1 VETQI
6 TNAKAELETQ
16 ITNAKGEVE
25 TQITDAE
32 GKLETQITN
41 AKGELETQ
49 ITNAKGELET
59 QITNAK
65 GELETQITDAKGELG
80 QEMTDAV
87 EINKIELETQINS
100 TKGELGTLKTKT
112 KKSAICGFHNGSM
125 TSPETIEYADD
136 KIITEVNEVNSSLG
150 TNGYYTA
157 GVNGVYEIKV
167 SGYAVVDRDGRA
179 ELDLKGARG
188 TFDLT
193 RSYYTNTYE
202 TYNQR
207 VQETVAA
214 TKIVTLNA
222 GEQIYLYYGEEGNA
236 YMERIRFC
244 VTLYKGL

>member
-1 VETQI
+1 
-6 TNAKAELETQ
+6 
-16 ITNAKGEVE
+16 
-25 TQITDAE
+25 
-32 GKLETQITN
+32 
-41 AKGELETQ
+41 
-49 ITNAKGELET
+49 
-59 QITNAK
+59 
-65 GELETQITDAKGELG
+65 
-80 QEMTDAV
+80 MTDAV

-179 ELDLKGARG
+179 ELGLKGALG

-193 RSYYTNTYE
+193 RSYYTNTNE